1 MKFLANENFPVP
13 SIHKLTK
20 AGYDVHA
27 VILTTPGI
35 SDEDVLSLARK
46 EGRIILTFDK
56 DYGQLIFKKNLPP
69 PSGMI
74 FFRYNPPSPEE
85 PAEHLLRIFT
95 RKELTF
101 EGKFTVIS
109 EDRIR
114 QRVTRA

>member
-13 SIHKLTK
+13 SIHKLREV
-20 AGYDVHA
+20 GYDVYA

-35 SDEDVLSLARK
+35 ADEEGLSLARK
-46 EGRIILTFDK
+46 DGRIILTFDK

-74 FFRYNPPSPEE
+74 FFRYSPPSPEE
-85 PAEHLLRIFT
+85 PAERLLKIFS

-109 EDRIR
+109 EDRSR
-114 QRVTRA
+114 QRVTRN